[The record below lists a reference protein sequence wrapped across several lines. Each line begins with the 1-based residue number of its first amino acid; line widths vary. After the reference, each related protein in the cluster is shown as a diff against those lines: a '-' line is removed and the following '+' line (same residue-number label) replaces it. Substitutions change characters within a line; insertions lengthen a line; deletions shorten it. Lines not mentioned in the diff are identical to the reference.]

1 MVKERGI
8 RMRGN
13 KRAVCLLL
21 AFLLALGCLG
31 MAGCKEPEPQSRYL
45 GDLVVENIPGQWE
58 IVENSESKTAI
69 TYQIDDDTQ
78 LFVSFD
84 DQNIYVQGWLNDFQ
98 GSDVLPGQ
106 HKRVEV
112 LEEVETEYVTATHV
126 LITMEDDYKYR
137 YRDGYLFECGSG
149 VGYLCLFKTPESRYE
164 VDGEEFMKILNSA
177 RKYSWRLSD
186 QE

>member
-1 MVKERGI
+1 MCI
-8 RMRGN
+8 RDSRLTVHPKQDMESVTVAGMTLKN
-13 KRAVCLLL
+13 LHAGKDLDVYKR
-21 AFLLALGCLG
+21 
-31 MAGCKEPEPQSRYL
+31 Q
-45 GDLVVENIPGQWE
+45 
-58 IVENSESKTAI
+58 
-69 TYQIDDDTQ
+69 
-78 LFVSFD
+78 

-149 VGYLCLFKTPESRYE
+149 VGYLCLFKTPESR
-164 VDGEEFMKILNSA
+164 
-177 RKYSWRLSD
+177 
-186 QE
+186 